1 MSPLPAAS
9 IRAVAAM
16 GGLEDD
22 KTRKSNQMRKTMRMS
37 VIVLLCFLV
46 GMEAQETSAAIRL
59 KHFPPCPEG
68 VVEKK
73 ICECRAY
80 VSNRYDVCLAGQHCL
95 RNAFHGM
102 CL

>member
-1 MSPLPAAS
+1 M
-9 IRAVAAM
+9 
-16 GGLEDD
+16 
-22 KTRKSNQMRKTMRMS
+22 KKNMRMS
-37 VIVLLCFLV
+37 VIILTCFLV
-46 GMEAQETSAAIRL
+46 GMAAQEASAAIRL
-59 KHFPPCPEG
+59 RQHFPPCPDA

-80 VSNRYDVCLAGQHCL
+80 VSSRYNICVSGQHCL